1 MLYLAHTFY
10 LPMKFFFTITIF
22 LLVLVI
28 ACSDEQNGREVT
40 SLTEDDVAKS
50 PEKDAQ
56 IQRHNINRLSRNSNS
71 RFSCDTL
78 ALMEFVLNHYP
89 PGTYVVEF
97 DKSTTFSTPKL
108 AVIYPSKFP
117 GYIFGVIAKSRAGE
131 RLIETKN
138 IVGYDQSFIDLDST
152 ELGTAFFYLTLFQCV
167 NNSFNVIWETPIP
180 SHGGFNKISQKFW
193 KYNRT
198 DFIEVNFHYGQGTGH
213 INYNYFLIDGITSKP
228 HLLMTYN
235 GINFKRTIAN
245 FNDDKFPDYFEHI
258 YYDLGNK
265 VYPKDSVAF
274 VWRENDS
281 VYVNTKNL
289 KQTRLY

>member
-1 MLYLAHTFY
+1 
-10 LPMKFFFTITIF
+10 MKFFFTITVF

-56 IQRHNINRLSRNSNS
+56 IQRHNINRMSRNSNS
-71 RFSCDTL
+71 RFLCDTL

-97 DKSTTFSTPKL
+97 DKSTTFSIPKL
-108 AVIYPSKFP
+108 AVIYPSKFQ

-152 ELGTAFFYLTLFQCV
+152 ELGTEDLIKFLK
-167 NNSFNVIWETPIP
+167 NSGSIIVLIFLRLIFIMDKVPVI
-180 SHGGFNKISQKFW
+180 
-193 KYNRT
+193 
-198 DFIEVNFHYGQGTGH
+198 
-213 INYNYFLIDGITSKP
+213 LII
-228 HLLMTYN
+228 
-235 GINFKRTIAN
+235 IIF
-245 FNDDKFPDYFEHI
+245 
-258 YYDLGNK
+258 
-265 VYPKDSVAF
+265 
-274 VWRENDS
+274 
-281 VYVNTKNL
+281 
-289 KQTRLY
+289 

>member
-28 ACSDEQNGREVT
+28 ACSEEQNGREVT

-97 DKSTTFSTPKL
+97 DKSTAFSTPKL

-117 GYIFGVIAKSRAGE
+117 GYIFGVIAKSRTGE

-198 DFIEVNFHYGQGTGH
+198 DFLEVNFHYGQGTGH

-235 GINFKRTIAN
+235 GINFKRTITN
-245 FNDDKFPDYFEHI
+245 FNEDKFPDYFEHI

-289 KQTRLY
+289 KQTRRY

>member
-1 MLYLAHTFY
+1 M
-10 LPMKFFFTITIF
+10 
-22 LLVLVI
+22 VLVI
-28 ACSDEQNGREVT
+28 ACSEEQNGREVT

-56 IQRHNINRLSRNSNS
+56 IQRHNINRLSQNSNS

-117 GYIFGVIAKSRAGE
+117 GYIFGVIAKSRTGE

-198 DFIEVNFHYGQGTGH
+198 DFLEVNFHYGQGTGH
-213 INYNYFLIDGITSKP
+213 INYNYFLIDGINSKP

-245 FNDDKFPDYFEHI
+245 FNGDKFPDYFEHI

-265 VYPKDSVAF
+265 IYPKDSVAF